1 MKKKNTSRML
11 AVNALTMKF
20 QSYKVFLGN
29 PNTELKE
36 KLSTLKTI
44 RSQNQEWM
52 STPLIE
58 NCLNLAL
65 CRSIVLLRK
74 NYACSN
80 ITKGPLT

>member
-1 MKKKNTSRML
+1 ML

-44 RSQNQEWM
+44 RSQNQE
-52 STPLIE
+52 
-58 NCLNLAL
+58 
-65 CRSIVLLRK
+65 
-74 NYACSN
+74 
-80 ITKGPLT
+80 